1 MNLLDIAILVLLALF
16 ALYGYYRGFF
26 HALLSIGAYALSC
39 ALALAFM
46 GAVSNAFKQNE
57 TVYNMMLY
65 YTEGSEYV
73 EDVELAGTSIQQV
86 SNEDLAAVAG
96 NEALPY
102 PIGRAIGQNI
112 ATEAFASLGV
122 TTVGDYFNQTIVR
135 VFLNI
140 LSFLLLFGGL
150 RLLLIF
156 LINGAQYTREFPMLR
171 HSDRFIGAGF
181 GLLRGILFL
190 FPLMMVIPIVLTVL
204 PFDFINELILH
215 SFFAPFF
222 YQSNF
227 LLALIPGI

>member
-26 HALLSIGAYALSC
+26 HAVLSIAAYALAC

-46 GAVSNAFKQNE
+46 GAVSNAFKANE
-57 TVYNMMLY
+57 KVYNMMLY

-73 EDVELAGTSIQQV
+73 EDVELARASIQEI
-86 SNEDLAAVAG
+86 SSEELASIVN

-102 PIGRAIGQNI
+102 PIGRAISQNI
-112 ATEAFASLGV
+112 AKEAFSSLGV

-135 VFLNI
+135 VFINI
-140 LSFLLLFGGL
+140 LSFLQLFGGL
-150 RLLLIF
+150 RLVLIF
-156 LINGAQYTREFPMLR
+156 LINGAQYAREFPMLR

-181 GLLRGILFL
+181 GILRGILFL
-190 FPLMMVIPIVLTVL
+190 FPLMMVVPIVLTVL
-204 PFDFINELILH
+204 PFDFINELILR

-227 LLALIPGI
+227 LLGLIPGI